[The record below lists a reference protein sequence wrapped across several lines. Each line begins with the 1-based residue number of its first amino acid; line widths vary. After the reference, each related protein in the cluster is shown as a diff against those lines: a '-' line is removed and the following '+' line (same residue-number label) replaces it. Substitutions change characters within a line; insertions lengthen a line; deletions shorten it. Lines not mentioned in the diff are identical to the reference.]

1 MILIINT
8 ALPEEIELVL
18 VKSQKDFKV
27 WRKSAKMK
35 QSELLLKG
43 IDKLLKDN
51 KVKLNQ
57 IKGVGCVIGPGGFTS
72 LRIGVVTANAL
83 AYALKVPVAGIKF
96 DEYIKDGVSS
106 AEATADQVKII
117 SEKLKKAKVGQT
129 VLPVYSREPNIT
141 IAKK

>member
-1 MILIINT
+1 MIIIINT

-18 VKSQKDFKV
+18 VKNQKDFKI
-27 WRKSAKMK
+27 WKKSAKMK
-35 QSELLLKG
+35 QSELLLRG

-51 KVKLNQ
+51 KVKLTE

-83 AYALKVPVAGIKF
+83 AYALKVPMASIKL
-96 DEYIKDGVSS
+96 DEYNDG
-106 AEATADQVKII
+106 EELVKKI
-117 SEKLKKAKVGQT
+117 SERLKKAKVGGT

-141 IAKK
+141 MKK